1 MPVLFSDTKFVL
13 ICYSRHEDGCKS
25 LPCEG
30 VRITAAVSFS
40 SVQFSRSVA
49 QSCPTLCDSMN
60 RNSQSSLK
68 LTSIESMMPSS
79 HLILSHPLLLLP
91 PIPPS
96 ITVFSNE
103 STLHMRWPKYWSF
116 SFSIILSK
124 EIPGL
129 ISFRKDCLDLLAVQG
144 TLKSLLQ
151 HHSSKA
157 SIFWRSAFFTMSCSL
172 QINENNKENE
182 CQGPPTL
189 KKQKH

>member
-79 HLILSHPLLLLP
+79 HLILCRPLLLLP
-91 PIPPS
+91 PIPPRGNHVGHLGQS
-96 ITVFSNE
+96 RGPPGAITWAPRGNHVGPLGQSRGPPGEITWAPRGSKFGRLS
-103 STLHMRWPKYWSF
+103 SGHRTGKGQF
-116 SFSIILSK
+116 SFQSQRK
-124 EIPGL
+124 EMQ
-129 ISFRKDCLDLLAVQG
+129 KDAQTTAQL
-144 TLKSLLQ
+144 
-151 HHSSKA
+151 HSPHMLVK
-157 SIFWRSAFFTMSCSL
+157 
-172 QINENNKENE
+172 
-182 CQGPPTL
+182 
-189 KKQKH
+189 